1 MNDDLMLRGPHGS
14 RLSCAALRV
23 PTFFLCMLLS
33 PFACLGAQSS
43 AAELH
48 IAAAADL
55 EPVLPL
61 VLQQFEKQTGI
72 HATASYQSSATLTQ
86 EILSGAPFDIFFSAD
101 MSFPQKVIDAG
112 SAKEI
117 SPVAY
122 ARGTLVLWARKD
134 AAVLKH
140 GALSLETLRD
150 RSLQSVAIANPQHA
164 PYGRAAQAAIKE
176 LKLDAVLQPKLR
188 IAANI
193 AQTAQYLDSGNAEA
207 GFISLTS
214 ARTVKLS
221 EDGTFVEV
229 PLSAYPPLLQ
239 GAVILKHAPHE
250 VAAEKLL
257 HFMQL
262 PDTRATLARLG
273 LNAPQ

>member
-1 MNDDLMLRGPHGS
+1 MNEAWLLRGS
-14 RLSCAALRV
+14 RDWRVVLRIPSLV
-23 PTFFLCMLLS
+23 LGVLLS
-33 PFACLGAQSS
+33 PLACLGAQG
-43 AAELH
+43 AAPALH

-55 EPVLPL
+55 EPVLPV
-61 VLQQFEKQTGI
+61 VLQQFEQQTGI

-112 SAKEI
+112 SAEET

-140 GALSLETLRD
+140 GALSLDTLRD
-150 RSLQSVAIANPQHA
+150 PSLQSVAIANPEHA

-176 LKLDAVLQPKLR
+176 LQMDAVLQAKLR

-193 AQTAQYLDSGNAEA
+193 AQTAQYVDSGNAEV

-214 ARTVKLS
+214 ARTAKLA
-221 EDGTFVEV
+221 EDGTFVAV
-229 PLSAYPPLLQ
+229 PPSAYPPLLQ
-239 GAVILKHAPHE
+239 GAVILKHAPDAA
-250 VAAEKLL
+250 AAEKLL
-257 HFMQL
+257 HFMQQ
-262 PDTRATLARLG
+262 PDTRATLAKLG
-273 LNAPQ
+273 LNAPR